1 MSHQSYLCVMIDAR
15 NEADPCAL
23 KLRGNNQQLQHTAQ
37 RISYNA
43 TAGRLP
49 LAVYTQLKIPIIT
62 RVRAVKN
69 GVSDPSVH
77 SSTRTSRLASVAIWH
92 IFFLFV

>member
-43 TAGRLP
+43 TAGRLS
-49 LAVYTQLKIPIIT
+49 LYTQLKNTNYYWGTGGKKWYRI
-62 RVRAVKN
+62 
-69 GVSDPSVH
+69 H
-77 SSTRTSRLASVAIWH
+77 Q
-92 IFFLFV
+92 